1 MTIASRPKKSTGE
14 VRSHT
19 AAVADSLLELYLD
32 PEAHEMQHIGSYEL
46 PSDAQV
52 EQIVEMCRSLL
63 FPGYAGPDVPRVD
76 RDELREMV
84 RDRVIVLRAQLQ
96 RQVYRALHHKRQQEL
111 GRLGEQ
117 SDLECEHCAAK
128 ANGITDRFLDHLP
141 ELRAQIRLDL
151 HAAYEADPAATGIDE
166 ILFCYPGAYAVTVYR
181 IAHALL
187 REGSVVI
194 PRMMTEL
201 AHRRTGIDIHPGAE
215 IGKRF
220 FIDHG
225 TGVVIGETTKI
236 GDRVRIYQG
245 VTLGALSVPVGEA
258 RPEPGHRRHPTLED
272 DVVIYAN
279 ATILG
284 GETVIGRG
292 AVVGGNSWVTASVA
306 PGARVSGR
314 AGRDRSK
321 PAEPPA
327 ADVAP
332 EAKPA

>member
-1 MTIASRPKKSTGE
+1 MSASRSKRSTGE
-14 VRSHT
+14 FRTHANT
-19 AAVADSLLELYLD
+19 VADGLLELYLD
-32 PEAHEMQHIGSYEL
+32 PAADEMQHIGSYEL
-46 PSDAQV
+46 PSETQV
-52 EQIVEMCRSLL
+52 EQSVEMCRSLL
-63 FPGYAGPDVPRVD
+63 FPGYAGPDLPRVD
-76 RDELREMV
+76 RDELRDLV
-84 RDRVIVLRAQLQ
+84 RDRVIVLRAQLH

-111 GRLGEQ
+111 GRQGAQ
-117 SDLECEHCAAK
+117 SDLECERCAAQ
-128 ANGITDRFLDHLP
+128 ADQITDRFLDHLP
-141 ELRAQIRLDL
+141 ALRAKVKLDL
-151 HAAYEADPAATGIDE
+151 HAAYESDPAATGIDE

-215 IGKRF
+215 IGASF

-245 VTLGALSVPVGEA
+245 VTLGALSVPIGQA
-258 RPEPGHRRHPTLED
+258 RPEPGTRRHPTLED

-284 GETVIGRG
+284 GETVIGQG
-292 AVVGGNSWVTASVA
+292 AVVGGNSWVTSSVPAGTRVAGQNSRNRVKPADGA
-306 PGARVSGR
+306 P
-314 AGRDRSK
+314 DSK
-321 PAEPPA
+321 PA
-327 ADVAP
+327 
-332 EAKPA
+332 